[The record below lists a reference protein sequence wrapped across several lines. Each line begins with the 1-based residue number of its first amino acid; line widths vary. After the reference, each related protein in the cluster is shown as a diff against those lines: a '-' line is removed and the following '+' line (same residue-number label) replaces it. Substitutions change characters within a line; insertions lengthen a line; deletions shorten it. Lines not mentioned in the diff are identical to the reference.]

1 MPGDAPTKKGPPPV
15 IVATGVDLVE
25 LSRVEELL
33 SAQRDRFLARVYTP
47 AEIDYCDRQARP
59 TESYAARFAAKE
71 AVMKCLGTGWADG
84 VAFTDVEVVRVDG
97 GAVGI
102 RVTGRSAEVA
112 AERGIARFHLSLS
125 HTDQHAIAFA
135 VAER

>member
-1 MPGDAPTKKGPPPV
+1 M

>member
-1 MPGDAPTKKGPPPV
+1 M

-33 SAQRDRFLARVYTP
+33 SAQRDRFLARVYTA

-59 TESYAARFAAKE
+59 TESFAARFAAKE

-84 VAFTDVEVVRVDG
+84 VAFTDVEVVRVEG

-112 AERGIARFHLSLS
+112 AELGIARFHLSLS